1 MGRSG
6 EDDIER
12 RQDGPT
18 LLPEVSTG
26 VKGFVVEWWME
37 IAETLG
43 VCHARRS
50 RLGSFGETIG
60 LSFRSSWVA
69 MGWSP

>member
-12 RQDGPT
+12 RQDGPE
-18 LLPEVSTG
+18 LLPVVSCG

-43 VCHARRS
+43 AYHARRS
-50 RLGSFGETIG
+50 RLVSLGEATG